1 MKMILSLILI
11 SSFLNAE
18 SESINLS
25 LKKAI
30 NLSLTN
36 SEDIK
41 IRYHKIENAE
51 SKYYEALSS
60 ALPNIK
66 SSVTLNNYLK
76 APVLRADIGMGLMEI
91 PIKQPWETI
100 GEIAFTQTL
109 FTFGKIRNSL
119 KAAKNTKKIE
129 QRSMNA
135 TRSEII
141 FQTKYLYYLAL
152 SAKKNLDIT
161 KSSYKNALKNQ
172 KILKTKL
179 KTGRASKFDNVKM
192 ATDVSSRV
200 PNVKLAEK
208 EVKIAMQQ
216 LKAMTGIKDN
226 LKINLTSSM
235 SKNFKKQDLEKLQ
248 DKLYKN
254 EPSLKIYESSIN
266 LSKNISNLES
276 AKYFPDLAL
285 FGTYQYYGEGNR
297 TFIRQENMNHMFMLG
312 IGLTWDLWNGGK
324 TTSKHLQAK
333 RNIDI
338 AKLEYQK
345 KKKDLILDLK
355 ATISSYNHY
364 KKIYESNLKTLK
376 LSNQYYKLS
385 LQSYEAGKIRQS
397 DLNDA
402 ELMLT
407 KAKILTLK
415 TLLQIN
421 IYKAKIK
428 KLTSEKK
435 I

>member
-1 MKMILSLILI
+1 MKLILSLILI
-11 SSFLNAE
+11 SNFLSA
-18 SESINLS
+18 ESINLS

-41 IRYHKIENAE
+41 IRYQKIENAE

-60 ALPNIK
+60 ALPNIT
-66 SSVTLNNYLK
+66 SSVTFNNYIK

-91 PIKQPWETI
+91 PIKQPWEAI
-100 GEIAFTQTL
+100 GEVGFTQTL

-119 KAAKNTKKIE
+119 RAAKNTKRIE
-129 QRSMNA
+129 ESSMNA

-152 SAKKNLDIT
+152 SAKENLSIA

-172 KILKTKL
+172 KILKNKL
-179 KTGRASKFDNVKM
+179 KTGRASKFDNIKM
-192 ATDVSSRV
+192 ATDVSSRI

-208 EVKIAMQQ
+208 ELEIAIQQ
-216 LKAMTGIKDN
+216 LKTMTGINDN
-226 LKINLTSSM
+226 TKINLTNSM
-235 SKNFKKQDLEKLQ
+235 IKSFKEENLEILKE
-248 DKLYKN
+248 KLYKN
-254 EPSLKIYESSIN
+254 EPSLKIYESSID
-266 LSKNISNLES
+266 LSKNLSNLES
-276 AKYFPDLAL
+276 AKYFPNLAL
-285 FGTYQYYGEGNR
+285 FGNYQYYGEDNR
-297 TFIRQENMNHMFMLG
+297 PFVRQGNMNHMFMLG
-312 IGLTWDLWNGGK
+312 IGLTWELWNGGR

-338 AKLEYQK
+338 ATLEYQK
-345 KKKDLILDLK
+345 KKKSLILDLK
-355 ATISSYNHY
+355 STLSSYEHY

-385 LQSYEAGKIRQS
+385 LQSYEAGKITQS
-397 DLNDA
+397 NLNDA

-407 KAKILTLK
+407 KVKLSTLQ
-415 TLLQIN
+415 TLLQTN
-421 IYKAKIK
+421 IYKAKIE
-428 KLTSEKK
+428 KLTSEEK